1 MRYVDRW
8 GIGAPNP
15 ILNHG
20 VWDSATEEWVT
31 RNLSSQVASWHAAL
45 LTLRYDENGDRP
57 DGRAWYR
64 DPR

>member
-1 MRYVDRW
+1 
-8 GIGAPNP
+8 
-15 ILNHG
+15 
-20 VWDSATEEWVT
+20 
-31 RNLSSQVASWHAAL
+31 VASWHAAL